1 MARLKAEDRRRI
13 LVDAAFAVM
22 ARDGVN
28 AATTRSICAE
38 AGMPQSA
45 FHYAFRSKE
54 ELLQELTK
62 AVVSAQTGALA
73 DLDVSSGSL
82 RAAMATAMERLLAA
96 GVAEPGRQAVLYELT
111 LLDLRVAD
119 NPGSL
124 GRWQYRLYSDR
135 AAMFLEELAERF
147 DVHWRIPVQ
156 TLARM
161 VATAIDGTMLAWL
174 TDRDTDLATESL
186 QAFAETIL
194 SLAVE
199 NSDTATSSPHSSR
212 GL

>member
-1 MARLKAEDRRRI
+1 M
-13 LVDAAFAVM
+13 LVDAAFVVM
-22 ARDGVN
+22 ARDGVT

-62 AVVSAQTGALA
+62 AVVSAQTSGLT

-82 RAAMATAMERLLAA
+82 RTALTTALQRLLAA

-111 LLDLRVAD
+111 LLDLRAVD
-119 NPGSL
+119 DPGSL
-124 GRWQYRLYSDR
+124 GRWQYRFYSDR
-135 AAMFLEELAERF
+135 AAMFLEDVAERF
-147 DVHWRIPVQ
+147 DVQWRIPVQ
-156 TLARM
+156 TLART

-174 TDRDTDLATESL
+174 TDRDTAVAAESL
-186 QAFAETIL
+186 QALAEAVL
-194 SLAVE
+194 SLAVG
-199 NSDTATSSPHSSR
+199 NNDPATSLPHTPRPLSDTI
-212 GL
+212 